1 MRGGAAKDAWDYDE
15 EEHVRKRREPITETT
30 QRRLRRKRTREGGTK
45 SGKVATE
52 ADEPDDL

>member
-45 SGKVATE
+45 SGLAAE